1 MQGTCVVMAAAL
13 SLCGAATGETPA
25 VSANA
30 SGVRYES
37 ATYEC
42 QAGHRV
48 EKRSATLDS
57 GTTHYTF
64 GYSGCVDPSHGD
76 RRPSAEGNFGMPAP
90 TAANWYWGGFLR
102 VLINDIDAVGY
113 RVEDWRVIET
123 GARGTLQIVFA
134 HPDAELG
141 LRLVMM
147 PGGNHVLADMRWSPR
162 AGATI
167 RSVTV
172 ELRCYPSFF
181 TAARNRNGD
190 RHCGTPRTDGPQD
203 QTLQL
208 VPGADTYLYYY
219 DTVFDPAKGEGDGP
233 CAALVA
239 PDGLTG
245 GEVMVGSYAVIT
257 TLSYLPEAGAA
268 RLALYD
274 FTGSTNAAADEY
286 LKAHGADDLAEL
298 VALDSRPL
306 TVRNLDVEK
315 LREDAER
322 LLSGAGEDG
331 QPYQDRVRDLLAR
344 ATALKAEVDAG
355 DWRAEADLG
364 AEIEASADLFWKLR
378 AFAVLNDQPRA

>member
-1 MQGTCVVMAAAL
+1 MRSLCVVIATAL
-13 SLCGAATGETPA
+13 SLWRVAADQPPI
-25 VSANA
+25 VSAHDA
-30 SGVRYES
+30 GVRYES

-57 GTTHYTF
+57 GTTRYTF
-64 GYSGCVDPSHGD
+64 GYSGCADPSHGD
-76 RRPSAEGNFGMPAP
+76 SRPSAEGNLGMPAP

-102 VLINDIDAVGY
+102 VLINDVDAVSY

-123 GARGTLQIVFA
+123 GARGTVQIVFA

-141 LRLVMM
+141 VRLMM
-147 PGGNHVLADMRWSPR
+147 LPGANHVLADFRWRPR
-162 AGATI
+162 PGATI
-167 RSVTV
+167 KSVAV

-181 TAARNRNGD
+181 TAARHRNGD
-190 RHCGTPRTDGPQD
+190 RHCGTPRTDAPQD

-245 GEVMVGSYAVIT
+245 GRVVVGSYAVIT
-257 TLSYLPEAGAA
+257 TLDYRPDAGAA
-268 RLALYD
+268 RLGFYD
-274 FTGSTNAAADEY
+274 FSGSTNAAADEY
-286 LKAHGADDLAEL
+286 LKTHGAEDLGEL

-306 TVRNLDVEK
+306 TVRDLNVEK
-315 LREDAER
+315 LREEAGR
-322 LLSGAGEDG
+322 LLTDAGEDG
-331 QPYQDRVRDLLAR
+331 QPYQDRVNDLLAR

-378 AFAVLNDQPRA
+378 AFAVLNNPGG